1 MVKASALLVVI
12 SLALVLYT
20 FVDCAMREDH
30 QIAKL
35 PKWGWL
41 LLIAILGPPLGPII
55 PVTYLIVGRKGKR
68 NPKPKK
74 GKPRIIPPDDN
85 PDFLRGL

>member
-1 MVKASALLVVI
+1 MAKYIGVITIALTLF
-12 SLALVLYT
+12 A

-30 QIAKL
+30 QIKKL

-41 LLIAILGPPLGPII
+41 LAIVLLFPPFGP
-55 PVTYLIVGRKGKR
+55 VFYLVAGRQGALQKR
-68 NPKPKK
+68 PKK